1 METVAM
7 IFGIVFVGIIVI
19 CLVGT
24 ILDNIARANSPNNKL
39 EDNIKEYDRLKK
51 WRTRD
56 SIEIVWCLPL

>member
-7 IFGIVFVGIIVI
+7 IFGMVFVGIIVI

-51 WRTRD
+51 
-56 SIEIVWCLPL
+56 